1 MIAQG
6 GAQKKTR
13 TKECG
18 LKPPYEEVEETRASV
33 CAVSL
38 RCNKK
43 PYKQIRQ
50 NSFFA
55 KNVDIYAVN
64 INHHQNEDS
73 LVHRDITLNSGRI
86 EAAPGG

>member
-13 TKECG
+13 TKGCG
-18 LKPPYEEVEETRASV
+18 LKPPYEEVEETGASV

-43 PYKQIRQ
+43 PYKPMRQ
-50 NSFFA
+50 NSFFE
-55 KNVDIYAVN
+55 KYVDIYAVN
-64 INHHQNEDS
+64 INHHQNEGR
-73 LVHRDITLNSGRI
+73 LVRRDITRNFGRI
-86 EAAPGG
+86 AAAPGG